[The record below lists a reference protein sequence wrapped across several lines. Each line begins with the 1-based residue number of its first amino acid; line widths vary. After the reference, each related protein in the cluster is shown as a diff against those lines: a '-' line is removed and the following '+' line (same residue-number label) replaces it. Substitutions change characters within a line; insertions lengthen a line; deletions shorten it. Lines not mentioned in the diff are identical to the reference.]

1 MAYNSQSSEFTNQVN
16 LLRPT
21 FRQVIAF
28 IISILIKEKALLLS
42 SVILLIVSSLAMVFT
57 PWLIGKLIDQLT
69 LRSEGLKPIYFL
81 VALYALSELVRLIA
95 SGLHGFMIA
104 RLGQRSL
111 HGLRVKVFAHI
122 ECLPMSLHD
131 RAKTGELLSFITND
145 VQALSDMFST
155 AFMAVVEKMFVVIFT
170 GVSLYLLSPKLAL
183 LGFGFFIL
191 LFIFAAIFTQF
202 LKALYTEVRE
212 ANGNFASVLSEH
224 VEGSAIIRLNALES
238 YRGKVFASANERLR
252 KAQLGP
258 VKIHGVFHP
267 LVTLGNALSVS
278 LLAVYGGGMV
288 VRGEISVGMLITAF
302 SYVLWLFWPV
312 LIIVDRWN
320 IFLNGFS
327 AAERLLGLSGLQVEP
342 QSDSQLSEHIVKGEI
357 VFEDVWFA
365 YSESQWVIKG
375 LSMRIPAGKRVA
387 FFGATGSGKTTLTSL
402 LLRLYSPQK
411 GRILLDGI
419 DIQTI
424 PLNVLRGI
432 FGIVQQDVF
441 LFEGSSQDNITL
453 FSEKSISYGTASI
466 DTSQEL
472 SMGERQLIGFERASF
487 HQPKLWILDEATAHL
502 DPTLDR
508 DLEKKLLAIAQNKTV
523 IIIAHRMS
531 SLSIVDIIFV
541 LANGNLLEQGSH
553 QELVIKNGFY
563 AGYCQILRE
572 EQEAFGL

>member
-1 MAYNSQSSEFTNQVN
+1 MADNTQSSEFTNQVN
-16 LLRPT
+16 QLRPP

-28 IISILIKEKALLLS
+28 IVSILAKEKVLLLM
-42 SVILLIVSSLAMVFT
+42 SVALLIVSSLAMVFT
-57 PWLIGKLIDQLT
+57 PWLIGKLVDQLS
-69 LRSEGLKPIYFL
+69 RNAEGLTPIYFI
-81 VALYALSELVRLIA
+81 VSLYALSEAVRLFA

-111 HGLRVKVFAHI
+111 HTLRVKVFAHV

-131 RAKTGELLSFITND
+131 RAKTGELLSFVIND

-155 AFMAVVEKMFVVIFT
+155 AFMAVVEKILVVIFT

-183 LGFGFFIL
+183 LGFGFFVV
-191 LFIFAAIFTQF
+191 LFIFAAIFTRF

-212 ANGNFASVLSEH
+212 ASGNFASTLSEH

-278 LLAVYGGGMV
+278 LLAVFGGGMV
-288 VRGEISVGMLITAF
+288 LRGEISVGMLITAF

-320 IFLNGFS
+320 IFLNGLS
-327 AAERLLGLSGLQVEP
+327 AAERLLGLLALKTEP
-342 QSDSQLSEHIVKGEI
+342 QSTQLISERVVQGEI

-365 YSESQWVIKG
+365 YIDTQWVIKG

-411 GRILLDGI
+411 GRILLDGV
-419 DIQTI
+419 DIQTM
-424 PLNVLRGI
+424 PLNELRKV

-441 LFEGSSQDNITL
+441 LFEGSAKDNITL
-453 FSEKSISYGTASI
+453 FSEIENQVILAAA

-487 HQPKLWILDEATAHL
+487 NQPKLWILDEATAHL
-502 DPTLDR
+502 DPALDR
-508 DLEKKLLAIAQNKTV
+508 ELEQKLLTRANNNTV

-531 SLSIVDIIFV
+531 SLNIVDTIFV
-541 LANGNLLEQGSH
+541 LGNGALLEHGSH
-553 QELVIKNGFY
+553 QDLVVQGGYY
-563 AGYCQILRE
+563 AGYCELLKE
-572 EQEAFGL
+572 EQLA